1 MINTPEGGQRC
12 RSDIS
17 IVEYEQIHGSIN
29 FQYYTFETN
38 SIKKIEVLAY
48 LLYHCLYYYE
58 V

>member
-1 MINTPEGGQRC
+1 MINTPERGQRR

-17 IVEYEQIHGSIN
+17 IGEYEQIHGSIN

-38 SIKKIEVLAY
+38 LIKKIEVVVY
-48 LLYHCLYYYE
+48 LLCHCLYYYE

>member
-1 MINTPEGGQRC
+1 MINTPERGERR

-29 FQYYTFETN
+29 LQYYTFETN
-38 SIKKIEVLAY
+38 LIKKIEVVAY